1 MDNPEKQT
9 ILSTQDTRRR
19 QIKFKKTQHTIPQ
32 QTHNVGIKRNK
43 NNVHKHVQTY
53 TYHWVCN

>member
-19 QIKFKKTQHTIPQ
+19 QIKFKKAQHTIPQ